1 MSVVVFS
8 CVDQLKKSVLNKL
21 NMSLLCMIIM
31 SLFMVNTQAAELGDK
46 AIDFNLK
53 TFSGDDFSLSSY
65 RGEKPVYLIFW
76 ATWCP
81 ICKAEIPKFKELHA
95 KYGDKIE
102 FLAVNVGFED
112 TLEKAIAYKTD
123 NELPY
128 KVAFDENTVITKE
141 YDVIGTPWQVI
152 IDINGT
158 VRYFSNYTPEN
169 LGEHID
175 DLLKVAG

>member
-1 MSVVVFS
+1 MGVVVFS
-8 CVDQLKKSVLNKL
+8 FIDQLKSALLSKL
-21 NMSLLCMIIM
+21 KMAMVCMIALSLL
-31 SLFMVNTQAAELGDK
+31 SLNAQAAELGDE
-46 AIDFNLK
+46 AIDFDLK
-53 TFSGDDFSLSSY
+53 TLSGDDFSLSSY
-65 RGEKPVYLIFW
+65 RGKKPVYLIFW

-102 FLAVNVGFED
+102 FLAINVGFED
-112 TLEKAIAYKTD
+112 SLEKAIAYQEQ
-123 NELPY
+123 NQLPY
-128 KVAFDENTVITKE
+128 NVAFDKNTVITKE